1 MLTVIIRLYKF
12 LCTATILA
20 VALLSSAMA
29 QNDAVV
35 SPIVGTW
42 ITQQLTEVTIEPCAA
57 GYCGYITKIVVPE
70 EILLQYGAEEIEA
83 LGEENFFDY
92 LNKDPALRSRPILGL
107 ELLTLTRQKGQFI
120 FEGTVYNPQDGETY
134 DGFIEI
140 TGPDTVILNG
150 CVFFNRICRGE
161 EWRRAPFVIA
171 SEDETANPA
180 AG

>member
-1 MLTVIIRLYKF
+1 MLTVFIRLYQF
-12 LCTATILA
+12 SCVAMILA
-20 VALLSSAMA
+20 IAVFSSAMA
-29 QNDAVV
+29 QNEEEI

-42 ITQQLTEVTIEPCAA
+42 ITQQLTEVTIEPCAV

-70 EILLQYGAEEIEA
+70 DILLQYGAEEIEA

-92 LNKDPALRSRPILGL
+92 LNKDPALRDRPILGL
-107 ELLTLTRQKGQFI
+107 ELLTLTRQKGDAI

-134 DGFIEI
+134 DGFVEI
-140 TGPDTVILNG
+140 TGPDTVELNG

-161 EWRRAPFVIA
+161 EWTRAPYVIA
-171 SEDETANPA
+171 SEDEVTSPA